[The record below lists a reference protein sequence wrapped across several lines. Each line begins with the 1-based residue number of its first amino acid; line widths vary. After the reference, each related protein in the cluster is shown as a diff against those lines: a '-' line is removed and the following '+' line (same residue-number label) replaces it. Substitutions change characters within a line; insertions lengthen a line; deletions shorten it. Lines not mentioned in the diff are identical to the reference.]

1 MKLKPKITLLDH
13 FTKLTDPRIDRTKDH
28 KLIDIIA
35 IAICGML
42 CGADN
47 WVAMEQYG
55 NAKEEWLKEFLEL
68 PNGIPSHDTIARVFA
83 RIDPAEFEQCFRDWV
98 KAIGQLLP
106 GEIISIDGKTV
117 KHSGSKSKG
126 KKAIHIVNA
135 WANEQRLV
143 LGQVKVDDKSNEI
156 TAIPELIKVLEL
168 SGCLVTI
175 DAMGTQTKIAQ
186 LIQDKGADYC
196 LALKGNHHY
205 LHQRVVELFEQAE
218 EIDASRASDNAFS
231 IGEST
236 YVDWSSV
243 EHDFHRTINKGHGR
257 TEIRRHWTMPVTE
270 LFFDQEKWVG
280 LQSVGLVESVRKIGS
295 ETTTS
300 KRYYLNSFSSDAQM
314 LAHAVRSHWGVEN
327 SLHWVLDVGFGED
340 NCPIHSENAPENLA
354 QLRKMS
360 LNLLSQEKTL
370 KVGVANKRLKA
381 AWDNDYL
388 ALVLGI

>member
-13 FTKLTDPRIDRTKDH
+13 FSQLTDPRIDRTKEH
-28 KLIDIIA
+28 KLIDILT
-35 IAICGML
+35 IAICGMIS
-42 CGADN
+42 GADN

-55 NAKEEWLKEFLEL
+55 NSKQEWLGQFLEL

-83 RIDPAEFEQCFRDWV
+83 RLDPIEFEKCFRSWV
-98 KAIGQLLP
+98 KEIAQLIP
-106 GEIISIDGKTV
+106 GEIISIDGKTL
-117 KHSGSKSKG
+117 KHSGSKGIG
-126 KKAIHIVNA
+126 KKAIHLVNA

-143 LGQVKVDDKSNEI
+143 LGQVKVNDKSNEI

-175 DAMGTQTKIAQ
+175 DAMGTQTQIAQ

-196 LALKGNHHY
+196 LALKGNHKY
-205 LHQRVVELFEQAE
+205 LHERVIQLFDLAQAQ
-218 EIDASRASDNAFS
+218 
-231 IGEST
+231 
-236 YVDWSSV
+236 DWVGV
-243 EHDFHRTINKGHGR
+243 EHNFHRTINKGHGR
-257 TEIRRHWTMPVTE
+257 TEIRRYWTMPVKE
-270 LFFDQEKWVG
+270 LFFDQDQWVG
-280 LQSVGLVESVRKIGS
+280 LQSIGLIESVRKIGT

-300 KRYYLNSFSSDAQM
+300 KRYYLNSFTSDAQ
-314 LAHAVRSHWGVEN
+314 LFAHAVRSHWGIEN
-327 SLHWVLDVGFGED
+327 SLHWLLDVGFRED
-340 NCPIHSENAPENLA
+340 DCPVRSDYAPENLG

-388 ALVLGI
+388 AKVLGI